1 MSTPGLLFFLPEG
14 SFSSCF
20 LLPALLLLLSAACS
34 AWEIFPSPGYSDL
47 LPSPAWLSPQ
57 CLSGPEGLGLLL
69 TSLLTP
75 HPPYERPR
83 GQGVCQACHCLRLH
97 VQSRCVAFSR
107 CFIMP
112 AAWST
117 ICIYKMNGNSWF
129 LLGFQLCFDA
139 QDGVLYSRK
148 NKSWWFCLNL
158 WASLGLEWG
167 TPFQCRSHGA
177 HPPQLLAGCSH
188 LPGHRARWCLVPACH
203 GTGRGSA
210 WSPPVMAQG

>member
-1 MSTPGLLFFLPEG
+1 MSTPGLLFLLLEG

-20 LLPALLLLLSAACS
+20 LLPALLILLSAACS
-34 AWEIFPSPGYSDL
+34 AWEIFPSPGYSGL

-75 HPPYERPR
+75 HPPCERP
-83 GQGVCQACHCLRLH
+83 LRTGSLPGLPLPQLY

-107 CFIMP
+107 CLIMP

-129 LLGFQLCFDA
+129 PLGFQLCFDA
-139 QDGVLYSRK
+139 QDGVLYSK
-148 NKSWWFCLNL
+148 
-158 WASLGLEWG
+158 
-167 TPFQCRSHGA
+167 
-177 HPPQLLAGCSH
+177 
-188 LPGHRARWCLVPACH
+188 
-203 GTGRGSA
+203 
-210 WSPPVMAQG
+210 